1 MNTPTPPAPA
11 GDPEFGV
18 MLDRRRGFLAKLV
31 ALFLGAAACAVPA
44 AAGVVAFLNPLRQKS
59 QAGRFLRIASLETL
73 PKDGTPRR
81 FPVIMDRTDAWNRF
95 PNEPVGAVFLR
106 RLQDG
111 RVEALNVV
119 CPHNGCFVGY
129 DAAQKIFSCPCHKDT
144 FDLSG
149 TRLKEDSLSLRD
161 LDALEVDQAKLAAGE
176 VWVKFQN
183 FRTNTA
189 EKVPQ
194 A

>member
-1 MNTPTPPAPA
+1 MTQPSSRAAWWRPSPTSVRLILGFMAPIVLFA
-11 GDPEFGV
+11 AASILSMRNMEH
-18 MLDRRRGFLAKLV
+18 LV
-31 ALFLGAAACAVPA
+31 AA
-44 AAGVVAFLNPLRQKS
+44 
-59 QAGRFLRIASLETL
+59 
-73 PKDGTPRR
+73 
-81 FPVIMDRTDAWNRF
+81 TDTI
-95 PNEPVGAVFLR
+95 R